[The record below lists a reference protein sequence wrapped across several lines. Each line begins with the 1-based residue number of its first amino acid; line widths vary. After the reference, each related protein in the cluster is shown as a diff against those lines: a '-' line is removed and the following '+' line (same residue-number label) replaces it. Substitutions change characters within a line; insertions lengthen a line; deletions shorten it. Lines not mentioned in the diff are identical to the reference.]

1 MEYWSVGVLE
11 CFAPLLHYSITPLLH
26 RFGPMP
32 DARRI
37 ADILSELESRRGYA
51 RTKSSESLAEAW
63 LATAGEPTAS
73 HSRVG
78 EVRRGTLEVIVANS
92 MLAQELQ
99 FEKQRLL
106 TQLIERLPDHKLRDL
121 RFRVGAVK

>member
-1 MEYWSVGVLE
+1 MK
-11 CFAPLLHYSITPLLH
+11 PNTKRQTPN
-26 RFGPMP
+26 
-32 DARRI
+32 AKSI
-37 ADILSELESRRGYA
+37 ADVLSELEARRGYS
-51 RTKSSESLAEAW
+51 RTKSSDSLTEAW
-63 LATAGEPTAS
+63 HKSAGPAAA

-99 FEKQRLL
+99 FEKERLL
-106 TQLIERLPDHKLRDL
+106 SQLIELLPDHKLRDL

>member
-1 MEYWSVGVLE
+1 MNRNTKHE
-11 CFAPLLHYSITPLLH
+11 
-26 RFGPMP
+26 
-32 DARRI
+32 ARSTRSI
-37 ADILSELESRRGYA
+37 ADVLSELEARRGYS
-51 RTKSSESLAEAW
+51 RVKSSESLADAWQEA
-63 LATAGEPTAS
+63 AGPITSE

-106 TQLIERLPDHKLRDL
+106 TRLIELLPDHKLRDL

>member
-1 MEYWSVGVLE
+1 M
-11 CFAPLLHYSITPLLH
+11 TKN
-26 RFGPMP
+26 
-32 DARRI
+32 ARQNTNQGANQGGARTRSI
-37 ADILSELESRRGYA
+37 ADVLSELEARRGYS
-51 RTKSSESLAEAW
+51 RTKSSDSLAEAW
-63 LATAGEPTAS
+63 TSAAGATTS
-73 HSRVG
+73 THSRVG

-106 TQLIERLPDHKLRDL
+106 TKLMELLPDHKLRDL

>member
-1 MEYWSVGVLE
+1 MKPKTKHP
-11 CFAPLLHYSITPLLH
+11 APHTKS
-26 RFGPMP
+26 
-32 DARRI
+32 I
-37 ADILSELESRRGYA
+37 ADVLSELEARRGYS
-51 RTKSSESLAEAW
+51 RTKSSDSLGEAW
-63 LATAGEPTAS
+63 EKSAGPATAA

-99 FEKQRLL
+99 FEKERLL
-106 TQLIERLPDHKLRDL
+106 SQLIELLPDHKLRDL

>member
-1 MEYWSVGVLE
+1 MANMKHNTNQG
-11 CFAPLLHYSITPLLH
+11 
-26 RFGPMP
+26 GP
-32 DARRI
+32 RTRSI
-37 ADILSELESRRGYA
+37 ADVLSELEARRGYS
-51 RTKSSESLAEAW
+51 RVKGSESLAEAW
-63 LATAGEPTAS
+63 QTAAGETTAT
-73 HSRVG
+73 HSRAG

-106 TQLIERLPDHKLRDL
+106 TKLIELLPDHKLRDL

>member
-1 MEYWSVGVLE
+1 M
-11 CFAPLLHYSITPLLH
+11 
-26 RFGPMP
+26 

-37 ADILSELESRRGYA
+37 ADVLSELEARRGYS

-63 LATAGEPTAS
+63 QATAGERAAS

-121 RFRVGAVK
+121 RFRVGAVREK

>member
-1 MEYWSVGVLE
+1 
-11 CFAPLLHYSITPLLH
+11 
-26 RFGPMP
+26 MP

-37 ADILSELESRRGYA
+37 ADVLSELESRRGYA
-51 RTKSSESLAEAW
+51 RTKSSESLIEAW
-63 LATAGEPTAS
+63 RAAAGEPTAS
-73 HSRVG
+73 HSRPA

-106 TQLIERLPDHKLRDL
+106 AELIELLPDHKLRDL

>member
-1 MEYWSVGVLE
+1 MSRNTKHE
-11 CFAPLLHYSITPLLH
+11 
-26 RFGPMP
+26 
-32 DARRI
+32 ARSTRSI
-37 ADILSELESRRGYA
+37 ADVLSELEARRGYS
-51 RTKSSESLAEAW
+51 RVKQSDSLAEAW
-63 LATAGEPTAS
+63 QEAAGPATAA

-106 TQLIERLPDHKLRDL
+106 TKLIERLPDHKLRDL